1 MKKAIFL
8 FSLFLLTTLFS
19 FSQKT
24 MDVKMTFTYKGA
36 PLCYW
41 DVTIKNGDVPLAK
54 GKTDDKGYVEF
65 SSVKL
70 ISLSIN
76 ASGIKTTPN
85 GEKKWDV
92 NGYIAL
98 KENGE
103 CNFDFEPMLKETG
116 MPVSMMEVAWGLTL
130 NDCLKS
136 SSSSSSSS
144 NASSGS
150 QSTASQTVAKEETE
164 EEKEAREEA
173 EEKKEAAD
181 LAATQAQGMQNS
193 KAMYENKVAN
203 LSSKIDKKKKELT
216 TVAAGSKEESE
227 LKYEIRLLEIDRDL
241 NQVKLE
247 KTNAMIAKGNM
258 PLSKAEKTG
267 FNTREDA
274 LKAEEDQLKADQKA
288 GKMFG
293 GMAVQEQQTVT
304 PEEKKVEE
312 PVIKNQ
318 EIKTTE
324 KEVKESEA
332 KEVEKKESEVKEP
345 KEDKK
350 EASKE
355 DEKEDEEEFS
365 IMSAEEMKAMSLV
378 GLHKLNIRYN
388 TMLTNRKV
396 SLNAKSAVMK
406 PEKKTQIEKEVAEL
420 QVAIEVLEKEIASR
434 KKE

>member
-1 MKKAIFL
+1 MKKSIFL
-8 FSLFLLTTLFS
+8 FSLFLLTTLIS
-19 FSQKT
+19 FSQQT
-24 MDVKMTFTYKGA
+24 MNVKMTFTYKGA
-36 PLCYW
+36 PLCFW

-92 NGYIAL
+92 NGYITL
-98 KENGE
+98 KDNGE
-103 CNFDFEPMLKETG
+103 CKFDFEPLLQETG

-130 NDCLKS
+130 NDCMKS
-136 SSSSSSSS
+136 SSSSSSSDNS
-144 NASSGS
+144 NASSS
-150 QSTASQTVAKEETE
+150 SSTTTSAAPVVKEETAQ
-164 EEKEAREEA
+164 EKLAREEA
-173 EEKKEAAD
+173 ERKQEAAD

-203 LSSKIDKKKKELT
+203 LSAKIDKKKKERSS
-216 TVAAGSKEESE
+216 VAAGSKEESD
-227 LKYEIRLLEIDRDL
+227 LNYEIRLLEIDRDM

-258 PLSKAEKTG
+258 PLNKAEKTG
-267 FNTREDA
+267 FNEREDA

-293 GMAVQEQQTVT
+293 GVAVQEQKTVQ
-304 PEEKKVEE
+304 PAEKKIEE

-318 EIKTTE
+318 ENKTTE
-324 KEVKESEA
+324 KEAKETEKKETEA
-332 KEVEKKESEVKEP
+332 KEQ
-345 KEDKK
+345 KEDNRDS
-350 EASKE
+350 SKE
-355 DEKEDEEEFS
+355 EEAKEEEEEFS
-365 IMSAEEMKAMSLV
+365 IASADEMSAMSLV
-378 GLHKLNIRYN
+378 SLHKLNIRYN
-388 TMLTNRKV
+388 SMLTNRKV
-396 SLNAKSAVMK
+396 SLNAKAALLR
-406 PEKKTQIEKEVAEL
+406 PEKKTQLEKEIAEL
-420 QVAIEVLEKEIASR
+420 QVAIEQLDKEIASR

>member
-1 MKKAIFL
+1 
-8 FSLFLLTTLFS
+8 
-19 FSQKT
+19 
-24 MDVKMTFTYKGA
+24 MTFTYKGA

-136 SSSSSSSS
+136 SSSSSSAS
-144 NASSGS
+144 NSGS
-150 QSTASQTVAKEETE
+150 QNTASQTVAKEETE

-203 LSSKIDKKKKELT
+203 LSSKIDKKKKELA

-227 LKYEIRLLEIDRDL
+227 LNYEIRLLEIDRDL

-304 PEEKKVEE
+304 PIEKKVEE

-318 EIKTTE
+318 EIKSTE
-324 KEVKESEA
+324 KEVKET
-332 KEVEKKESEVKEP
+332 EKKESEAKEQ

-350 EASKE
+350 ESSKE
-355 DEKEDEEEFS
+355 EEKEEEEEFS
-365 IMSAEEMKAMSLV
+365 IMTADEMKAMSLV

-406 PEKKTQIEKEVAEL
+406 PEKKAQIEKEVAEL
-420 QVAIEVLEKEIASR
+420 QIAIEVLEKEIASR

>member
-1 MKKAIFL
+1 MKKTIFL
-8 FSLFLLTTLFS
+8 FSLFILTTLIS

-103 CNFDFEPMLKETG
+103 CNFDFEPLLKETG

-144 NASSGS
+144 ATSSEN
-150 QSTASQTVAKEETE
+150 QTTAAAPVKEETT
-164 EEKEAREEA
+164 EEKLAREEA
-173 EEKKEAAD
+173 ERKQEAAD

-203 LSSKIDKKKKELT
+203 LSTKIEKKKKERS

-227 LKYEIRLLEIDRDL
+227 LNYEIRLLEIDRDL

-267 FNTREDA
+267 FNAREDA

-288 GKMFG
+288 GKTFG
-293 GMAVQEQQTVT
+293 GMAVQEQQTV
-304 PEEKKVEE
+304 PPVEKKTEE
-312 PVIKNQ
+312 PVIKN
-318 EIKTTE
+318 E
-324 KEVKESEA
+324 EVKSTENKGAKESEKKETESEA
-332 KEVEKKESEVKEP
+332 KEQ

-350 EASKE
+350 ESSKE
-355 DEKEDEEEFS
+355 NEAKEEEEEFS
-365 IMSAEEMKAMSLV
+365 IMTADEMKAMSLV
-378 GLHKLNIRYN
+378 GLHKLNLRYN

-396 SLNAKSAVMK
+396 SLNAKSALMK
-406 PEKKTQIEKEVAEL
+406 PEKKAQIEKEVAEL
-420 QVAIEVLEKEIASR
+420 QVALELLDKEIASR

>member
-1 MKKAIFL
+1 
-8 FSLFLLTTLFS
+8 
-19 FSQKT
+19 
-24 MDVKMTFTYKGA
+24 MTFTYKGA

-136 SSSSSSSS
+136 SSSSSSAS
-144 NASSGS
+144 NSVS
-150 QSTASQTVAKEETE
+150 QNTASQTVAKEETE

-203 LSSKIDKKKKELT
+203 LSSKIDKKKKELA

-227 LKYEIRLLEIDRDL
+227 LNYEIRLLEIDRDL

-293 GMAVQEQQTVT
+293 GMALQEQQTVT
-304 PEEKKVEE
+304 PIEKKVEE

-318 EIKTTE
+318 EIKSTE
-324 KEVKESEA
+324 KEVKET
-332 KEVEKKESEVKEP
+332 EKKESEAKEQ

-350 EASKE
+350 ESSKE
-355 DEKEDEEEFS
+355 EEKEEEEEFS
-365 IMSAEEMKAMSLV
+365 IMTADEMKAMSLV

-406 PEKKTQIEKEVAEL
+406 PEKKAQIEKEVAEL
-420 QVAIEVLEKEIASR
+420 QVALELLDKEIASR

>member
-1 MKKAIFL
+1 
-8 FSLFLLTTLFS
+8 
-19 FSQKT
+19 

-136 SSSSSSSS
+136 SSSSSSAS
-144 NASSGS
+144 NSGS
-150 QSTASQTVAKEETE
+150 QNTASQTVAKEETE

-203 LSSKIDKKKKELT
+203 LSSKIDKKKKELA

-227 LKYEIRLLEIDRDL
+227 LNYEIRLLEIDRDL

-304 PEEKKVEE
+304 PIEKKVEE

-318 EIKTTE
+318 EIKSTE
-324 KEVKESEA
+324 KEVKET
-332 KEVEKKESEVKEP
+332 EKKESEAKEQ

-350 EASKE
+350 ESSKE
-355 DEKEDEEEFS
+355 EEKEEEEEFS
-365 IMSAEEMKAMSLV
+365 IMTADEMKAMSLV

-406 PEKKTQIEKEVAEL
+406 PEKKAQIEKEVAEL
-420 QVAIEVLEKEIASR
+420 QIAIEVLEKEIASR

>member
-1 MKKAIFL
+1 
-8 FSLFLLTTLFS
+8 
-19 FSQKT
+19 
-24 MDVKMTFTYKGA
+24 MTFTYKGA

-92 NGYIAL
+92 NGYITL

-136 SSSSSSSS
+136 SSSSSSAS
-144 NASSGS
+144 NSGS
-150 QSTASQTVAKEETE
+150 QNTASQTVAKEETE

-193 KAMYENKVAN
+193 KAMYENKVSN
-203 LSSKIDKKKKELT
+203 LSSKIDKKKKELA

-227 LKYEIRLLEIDRDL
+227 LNYEIRLLEIDRDL

-293 GMAVQEQQTVT
+293 GIPVQEQQTVT
-304 PEEKKVEE
+304 PIEKKVEE

-318 EIKTTE
+318 EIKSTE
-324 KEVKESEA
+324 KEVKET
-332 KEVEKKESEVKEP
+332 EKKESEAKEQ

-350 EASKE
+350 ESSKE
-355 DEKEDEEEFS
+355 EEKEEEEEFS
-365 IMSAEEMKAMSLV
+365 IMTADEMKAMSLV

-406 PEKKTQIEKEVAEL
+406 PEKKAQIEKEVAEL
-420 QVAIEVLEKEIASR
+420 QIAIEVLEKEIASR

>member
-8 FSLFLLTTLFS
+8 FSLFLLTTLIS

-103 CNFDFEPMLKETG
+103 CNFDFEPLLKETG

-144 NASSGS
+144 ASSS
-150 QSTASQTVAKEETE
+150 ENQTTASAPVVKEETT
-164 EEKEAREEA
+164 EEKLAREEA
-173 EEKKEAAD
+173 ERKQEAAD

-193 KAMYENKVAN
+193 KAMYESKIAN
-203 LSSKIDKKKKELT
+203 LSSKIDKKKKELS
-216 TVAAGSKEESE
+216 TVATGSKEESE

-274 LKAEEDQLKADQKA
+274 LKAEEDLLKADQKA
-288 GKMFG
+288 GKTFG
-293 GMAVQEQQTVT
+293 GMALQEQQTV
-304 PEEKKVEE
+304 PPVEKKVEE

-318 EIKTTE
+318 EIKSTE
-324 KEVKESEA
+324 KEAKETEKMESEA
-332 KEVEKKESEVKEP
+332 KEQ

-355 DEKEDEEEFS
+355 EEKEEEEEFS
-365 IMSAEEMKAMSLV
+365 IMTADEMKAMSLV
-378 GLHKLNIRYN
+378 GLHKLNLRYN

-396 SLNAKSAVMK
+396 SLNAKSALMK
-406 PEKKTQIEKEVAEL
+406 PEKKAQIEKEVAEL
-420 QVAIEVLEKEIASR
+420 QVALELLDKEIASR